1 MSPSQSHQQNK
12 RPLSQPQASLSSS
25 TLPIANPPSTA
36 YKDNYRSGFFPTA
49 EIANGPGTNSDISTD
64 LVLEQGV
71 NNLNSP
77 HHLSVLPATYNFLP
91 ASSSNANII
100 NYPCHHS
107 QSSHL
112 NISQTDYTKSEYISE
127 PDKTLVPSIKFNPS
141 TMSAAHSSRMYDACN
156 GQSSSELSLQYSD
169 PNPNKIEIKTKF
181 PVARIKRIMQ
191 ADEEVGKVAQVTP
204 VAVSKALE
212 LFMIALVSG
221 AADKA
226 REKGSKKV
234 SAQHLKMVVEG
245 QPERFDF
252 LAEIV
257 DRIGDSIEG
266 TSHDGTKS
274 IRKRKEESE
283 SASEEEKEKEKLK
296 LKKKVRGRKKK
307 GDEKP
312 PL

>member
-1 MSPSQSHQQNK
+1 MSTSQFHQQNK
-12 RPLSQPQASLSSS
+12 RPLSQPPVPLSSS
-25 TLPIANPPSTA
+25 TLPIAITPSPA
-36 YKDNYRSGFFPTA
+36 YKDNYRSGFFPSA
-49 EIANGPGTNSDISTD
+49 EIANGPGTNSDISTH
-64 LVLEQGV
+64 LVLEQEG
-71 NNLNSP
+71 NRLLSPHPPSALSASYNSLPTSSLNS
-77 HHLSVLPATYNFLP
+77 
-91 ASSSNANII
+91 NII
-100 NYPCHHS
+100 NYPCHHP
-107 QSSHL
+107 QSSYL
-112 NISQTDYTKSEYISE
+112 NIPRSGNTSSEYISE
-127 PDKTLVPSIKFNPS
+127 PNNTLVPSIKSNPS
-141 TMSAAHSSRMYDACN
+141 IMSASHGSRIYDEYS
-156 GQSSSELSLQYSD
+156 GQSSSGPSLHYSD

-257 DRIGDSIEG
+257 ERVGDSVEG
-266 TSHDGTKS
+266 ASHDGTKS
-274 IRKRKEESE
+274 TRKRKEESE
-283 SASEEEKEKEKLK
+283 SASEEEKEKEKSK
-296 LKKKVRGRKKK
+296 LKKVRGRKKK
-307 GDEKP
+307 GDEQP
-312 PL
+312 PI